1 MTDQVSHNQSERI
14 IRYAAFTVALLIAF
28 TGVLNSMPTYGLFPP
43 IGPFSAVVLRPIFVG
58 AAVFLVL
65 ANSSFTTIIAKRLP
79 NHAWLG
85 RVIDGV
91 ILLLTWWVLW
101 EYYNLQVS
109 EEADG
114 FFEFGMY
121 QFWVSLIAASLFII
135 LSWKIWGGPLSI
147 IGILALVY
155 FYTGEYW
162 PWIFETARVDLAET
176 SEDLWFNQGDGIL
189 GTIMG
194 IIIFTVFPF
203 IMLGTMLER
212 TGGGRSLI
220 KLAVHVTKGFRGGPA
235 HSAILA
241 SSLFGT
247 MSGGSV
253 TNVVATG
260 VITIPMI
267 KQRGFSPSFAGGVE
281 ATASSAGQIMPPIMG
296 AAAFVMSDLTGIS
309 YLTIITAALI
319 PALAYYASLFT
330 SVVFEARRLGV
341 EVGNEDLDSPEL
353 RVNAQDFINLVM
365 VIVPIVV
372 VITAL
377 LQGLSA
383 AGAGM
388 TAFFAII
395 PLSFF
400 NPEVRRRPMIIIEAL
415 SHAGLTFGRLLMA
428 IAVVGI
434 VVAVLGATG
443 LPKDFVLLIDAI
455 SGGNLFLTL
464 LVTGIAA
471 IMLGMGMPT
480 LPAYLTIVL
489 ILGPAMQNLGLTVLA
504 AHLFVLYYA
513 VASSITPPVAVAA
526 YAAASIAE
534 APPIRTAVM
543 ALRVG
548 LVKFAVPFI
557 FAYYP
562 VVLIVPVVFPEGSS
576 FQIVDFLTVMFRL
589 LIFIYLISSA
599 VIAFDQ
605 RRLPLWELG
614 LRLVLAVAVMMTAA
628 LIHWPATI
636 IALAYIAWHQVTFGG
651 KAQSVTPSDKPAP
664 TVQ

>member
-1 MTDQVSHNQSERI
+1 MNEQVPRDQSQRF
-14 IRYAAFTVALLIAF
+14 IRYAAFTVALVIAI
-28 TGVLNSMPTYGLFPP
+28 TGVLNSMPTYGFFTP
-43 IGPFSAVVLRPIFVG
+43 IGPFPAIILRPIFVG

-65 ANSSFTTIIAKRLP
+65 ANNSFTSTFAQRWP
-79 NHAWLG
+79 NFKWLG
-85 RVIDGV
+85 RVIDIV
-91 ILLLTWWVLW
+91 ILLFTWWVLW
-101 EYYNLQVS
+101 EYYDLQIS
-109 EEADG
+109 EEVDG
-114 FFEFGMY
+114 FGDVGMY
-121 QFWVSLIAASLFII
+121 DFSISLLAASLFII
-135 LSWKIWGGPLSI
+135 LSWKTWGRPLSI
-147 IGILALVY
+147 VGILALIY

-162 PWIFETARVDLAET
+162 PWIFETARVDLPET
-176 SEDLWFNQGDGIL
+176 SEDLWFNQRDGIL

-220 KLAVHVTKGFRGGPA
+220 KLAVHVTKRFRGGPA

-247 MSGGSV
+247 MSGGAV

-296 AAAFVMSDLTGIS
+296 AAAFVMADLTGIS
-309 YLTIITAALI
+309 YLTIIIAALV
-319 PALAYYASLFT
+319 PALAYYTSLFT
-330 SVVFEARRLGV
+330 SVIFEARRLGV
-341 EVGNEDLDSPEL
+341 EVGSEDLDRPEL
-353 RVNAQDFINLVM
+353 QVNSQDFVNLSMIIIPVA
-365 VIVPIVV
+365 V
-372 VITAL
+372 VITSL

-400 NPEVRRRPMIIIEAL
+400 NPEVRQRPFIIIEAL
-415 SHAGLTFGRLLMA
+415 SYAGLTFGRLLMA

-443 LPKDFVLLIDAI
+443 LPKDFVVLIDAV
-455 SGGNLFLTL
+455 SGGSLFLTL
-464 LVTGIAA
+464 LVTGVAA
-471 IMLGMGMPT
+471 LMLGMGMPT

-513 VASSITPPVAVAA
+513 VASSITPPVAIAA

-534 APPIRTAVM
+534 APPIRTAMM

-548 LVKFAVPFI
+548 LVKFAIPFV

-562 VVLIVPVVFPEGSS
+562 VILIVPVVFPEGSS
-576 FQIVDFLTVMFRL
+576 FQMVDFLTVLFRL

-605 RRLPLWELG
+605 RRLPILETG
-614 LRLVLAVAVMMTAA
+614 LRIALAILVMVTVPG
-628 LIHWPATI
+628 IHWTATA
-636 IALAYIAWHQVTFGG
+636 IALAYIAWHQF
-651 KAQSVTPSDKPAP
+651 AYSRQAAP
-664 TVQ
+664 TAN

>member
-1 MTDQVSHNQSERI
+1 MSEQVTQDQSQSI
-14 IRYAAFTVALLIAF
+14 IRYAAFAVALVISV

-43 IGPFSAVVLRPIFVG
+43 IGPFPAVVLRPIFVG

-65 ANSSFTTIIAKRLP
+65 ANSSFTNTFAHSWP
-79 NHAWLG
+79 NLKWLG
-85 RVIDGV
+85 SVVDV
-91 ILLLTWWVLW
+91 AILLLTWWVLW
-101 EYYNLQVS
+101 EYFDRQIS
-109 EEADG
+109 EETGG
-114 FFEFGMY
+114 FGETGMY
-121 QFWVSLIAASLFII
+121 DFWISLLAACMFII
-135 LSWKIWGGPLSI
+135 LSWKIWGAPLSI
-147 IGILALVY
+147 VGIFALIY
-155 FYTGEYW
+155 FYTGEHW
-162 PWIFETARVDLAET
+162 PWIFETARVDLPET

-189 GTIMG
+189 GTVMG

-220 KLAVHVTKGFRGGPA
+220 KLAVYVTKGFRGGPA

-247 MSGGSV
+247 MSGGAV

-296 AAAFVMSDLTGIS
+296 AAAFVMADLTGIS
-309 YLTIITAALI
+309 YLTIITAALV

-341 EVGNEDLDSPEL
+341 EVGSEDLDRPEL
-353 RVNAQDFINLVM
+353 QVNAQDFVNLTM
-365 VIVPIVV
+365 VIVPVGV
-372 VITAL
+372 VITSL

-388 TAFFAII
+388 TAFFTII
-395 PLSFF
+395 VLSFF
-400 NPEVRRRPMIIIEAL
+400 NPEVRRRPFMIVETL
-415 SHAGLTFGRLLMA
+415 SYAGLTFGRLLMA
-428 IAVVGI
+428 IAVVGV

-443 LPKDFVLLIDAI
+443 LPKDFVVLIDTVA
-455 SGGNLFLTL
+455 GGNLFLTL

-471 IMLGMGMPT
+471 LMLGMGMPT

-513 VASSITPPVAVAA
+513 VASSITPPVAIAA

-534 APPIRTAVM
+534 AAPIRTAMM

-562 VVLIVPVVFPEGSS
+562 IILIVPVVFPEGES
-576 FQIVDFLTVMFRL
+576 FQIGYFLMVLFRL
-589 LIFIYLISSA
+589 LVFIYLISSA

-605 RRLPLWELG
+605 RRLPIWETG
-614 LRLVLAVAVMMTAA
+614 LRIGLAILVMVTVPG
-628 LIHWPATI
+628 IHWAAAG
-636 IALAYIAWHQVTFGG
+636 IALVYIGWHQFTYGRQVARTG
-651 KAQSVTPSDKPAP
+651 
-664 TVQ
+664 

>member
-1 MTDQVSHNQSERI
+1 MAEQVSLDQSQRV
-14 IRYAAFTVALLIAF
+14 IRYTAFAVALVISV

-43 IGPFSAVVLRPIFVG
+43 IGPFPAIILRPIFVG

-65 ANSSFTTIIAKRLP
+65 ANSSFTSTFAQRWP
-79 NHAWLG
+79 NFKWLG
-85 RVIDGV
+85 RVIDVV

-101 EYYNLQVS
+101 EYYDLQIS
-109 EEADG
+109 EEVGG
-114 FFEFGMY
+114 FGEIGMY
-121 QFWVSLIAASLFII
+121 DFSISLLAASLFII
-135 LSWKIWGGPLSI
+135 LSWKTWGAPLSI
-147 IGILALVY
+147 VGILALIY

-162 PWIFETARVDLAET
+162 PWIFETARVDLPET
-176 SEDLWFNQGDGIL
+176 SEDLWYNQGDGIL
-189 GTIMG
+189 GMIMG

-220 KLAVHVTKGFRGGPA
+220 KLAVHMTKRFRGGPA

-309 YLTIITAALI
+309 YLTIITAALV

-341 EVGNEDLDSPEL
+341 EVGSENLDRPEL
-353 RVNAQDFINLVM
+353 QVNSQDFVNLVM
-365 VIVPIVV
+365 VVVPIVV
-372 VITAL
+372 VITSL

-400 NPEVRRRPMIIIEAL
+400 NPEVRRRPLIIIEAL

-443 LPKDFVLLIDAI
+443 LPKDFVVLIDV
-455 SGGNLFLTL
+455 SGGSLFLTL
-464 LVTGIAA
+464 LLTGLAA
-471 IMLGMGMPT
+471 LMLGMGMPT

-534 APPIRTAVM
+534 APPIRTAMM

-548 LVKFAVPFI
+548 LVKFAIPFV

-562 VVLIVPVVFPEGSS
+562 VILIVPVVFPEGSS
-576 FQIVDFLTVMFRL
+576 FAMVDFLTVLFRL

-605 RRLPLWELG
+605 RRLPIWETGFRVALAI
-614 LRLVLAVAVMMTAA
+614 LVIVTIPE
-628 LIHWPATI
+628 IHWTATA
-636 IALAYIAWHQVTFGG
+636 IALGYVGWHQLAFGR
-651 KAQSVTPSDKPAP
+651 S
-664 TVQ
+664 

>member
-1 MTDQVSHNQSERI
+1 MNRPGEADRAAQIVG
-14 IRYAAFTVALLIAF
+14 YAVFAVAA
-28 TGVLNSMPTYGLFPP
+28 TMAAVGVTNSMPTYGIFPRL
-43 IGPFSAVVLRPIFVG
+43 GPYPAIVLRPLFLG
-58 AAVFLVL
+58 AAVFLVV
-65 ANSSFTTIIAKRLP
+65 ASHSFTQAFARRRPDLK
-79 NHAWLG
+79 WLG
-85 RVIDGV
+85 LAVDAG
-91 ILLLTWWVLW
+91 LLALAWYVLW
-101 EYYNLQVS
+101 VYYTVQI
-109 EEADG
+109 EAQTLG
-114 FFEFGMY
+114 FGEIGLFH
-121 QFWVSLIAASLFII
+121 FWISLLAAGVFIV
-135 LSWKIWGGPLSI
+135 LSWKVWGAPLSI
-147 IGILALVY
+147 VGVAALIY
-155 FYTGEYW
+155 FYTGEHW
-162 PWIFETARVDLAET
+162 PWIFETARVDLADT

-220 KLAVHVTKGFRGGPA
+220 KLAVHVTKRFRGGPA
-235 HSAILA
+235 HAAILA
-241 SSLFGT
+241 SGLFGT
-247 MSGGSV
+247 MSGGAV

-296 AAAFVMSDLTGIS
+296 AAAIVMSDLTGIP
-309 YLTIITAALI
+309 YLTIIIAALI
-319 PALAYYASLFT
+319 PALAYYISLFT

-341 EVGNEDLDSPEL
+341 EVGGEDLDRSDL
-353 RVNAQDFINLVM
+353 RVERQDFINLVM
-365 VIVPIVV
+365 VVVPIGVV
-372 VITAL
+372 VAAL

-388 TAFFAII
+388 TAFFSIV

-400 NPEVRRRPMIIIEAL
+400 NPEVRRRPLIIVEAL
-415 SHAGLTFGRLLMA
+415 AHAGLTFGRLLMA

-443 LPKDFVLLIDAI
+443 LPQDFVTLIDDV
-455 SGGNLFLTL
+455 SGGSLFVTL
-464 LVTGIAA
+464 MVTGIAA
-471 IMLGMGMPT
+471 LMLGMGMPT

-534 APPIRTAVM
+534 APPIRTAMM

-562 VVLIVPVVFPEGSS
+562 VLLLVPIVFPAGES
-576 FQIVDFLTVMFRL
+576 FAWTGFLSVLFRL
-589 LIFIYLISSA
+589 LVFIYLVSSA
-599 VIAFDQ
+599 VIAFDR
-605 RRLPLWELG
+605 RRLPIWETA
-614 LRLVLAVAVMMTAA
+614 LRLVLAVAVMATLPA
-628 LIHWPATI
+628 IHWPATLA
-636 IALAYIAWHQVTFGG
+636 ALALIAWHQLSFGPRRERVSG
-651 KAQSVTPSDKPAP
+651 
-664 TVQ
+664 

>member
-1 MTDQVSHNQSERI
+1 MNEQVSKEQSQRM
-14 IRYAAFTVALLIAF
+14 IRYAAFGIALIIAL
-28 TGVLNSMPTYGLFPP
+28 TGILNSMPTYGIIPP
-43 IGPFSAVVLRPIFVG
+43 FGPFPAVVLRPLFVG

-65 ANSSFTTIIAKRLP
+65 ADSSFTSTFAQKWP
-79 NHAWLG
+79 DFKWLG
-85 RVIDGV
+85 SVVDV
-91 ILLLTWWVLW
+91 VLLLLAWWVLW
-101 EYYNLQVS
+101 EYYDRQIS
-109 EEADG
+109 EETGG
-114 FFEFGMY
+114 FGETGMY
-121 QFWVSLIAASLFII
+121 DFSVSLLAACVFII
-135 LSWKIWGGPLSI
+135 LSWKTWGAPLSI
-147 IGILALVY
+147 VAILALIY

-247 MSGGSV
+247 MSGGAV

-296 AAAFVMSDLTGIS
+296 AAAFVMADLTGIS
-309 YLTIITAALI
+309 YLTIITAALV

-341 EVGNEDLDSPEL
+341 EAGSEDLDRPEL
-353 RVNAQDFINLVM
+353 KVNSQDFVNLIM
-365 VIVPIVV
+365 VIVPVGV
-372 VITAL
+372 VITCL

-383 AGAGM
+383 AGSGM
-388 TAFFAII
+388 TAFFTII
-395 PLSFF
+395 LLSFF
-400 NPEVRRRPMIIIEAL
+400 NPEVRRRPLIIIETL
-415 SHAGLTFGRLLMA
+415 SYAGLTFSRLLMA

-443 LPKDFVLLIDAI
+443 LPKDFVVLIDMVG
-455 SGGNLFLTL
+455 GGNLFVTL
-464 LVTGIAA
+464 LLTGIAA
-471 IMLGMGMPT
+471 LMLGMGMPT

-513 VASSITPPVAVAA
+513 VASSITPPVAIAA

-534 APPIRTAVM
+534 APPIRTAMM

-562 VVLIVPVVFPEGSS
+562 VILIVPVVFPEGSS
-576 FQIVDFLTVMFRL
+576 FSIVDFLTVLFRL

-605 RRLPLWELG
+605 RRLPIWEIGFRFALAI
-614 LRLVLAVAVMMTAA
+614 LVMVTIPG
-628 LIHWPATI
+628 IHWTATA
-636 IALAYIAWHQVTFGG
+636 IALGYIGWHQSAYGR
-651 KAQSVTPSDKPAP
+651 QMTPTAD
-664 TVQ
+664 

>member
-1 MTDQVSHNQSERI
+1 MAEQVSLDQSQRV
-14 IRYAAFTVALLIAF
+14 IRYTAFAVALVISV

-43 IGPFSAVVLRPIFVG
+43 IGPFPAIILRPIFVG

-65 ANSSFTTIIAKRLP
+65 ANSSFTSTFAQRWP
-79 NHAWLG
+79 NFKWLG
-85 RVIDGV
+85 RVIDVV

-101 EYYNLQVS
+101 EYYDLQIS
-109 EEADG
+109 EEVGG
-114 FFEFGMY
+114 FGEIGMY
-121 QFWVSLIAASLFII
+121 DFSISLLAASLFII
-135 LSWKIWGGPLSI
+135 LSWKTWGAPLSI
-147 IGILALVY
+147 VGILALIY

-162 PWIFETARVDLAET
+162 PWIFETARVDLPET

-189 GTIMG
+189 GMIMG

-220 KLAVHVTKGFRGGPA
+220 KLAVHMTKRFRGGPA

-309 YLTIITAALI
+309 YLTIITAALV

-341 EVGNEDLDSPEL
+341 EVGSENLDRPEL
-353 RVNAQDFINLVM
+353 RVNSQDFVNLVM
-365 VIVPIVV
+365 VVVPIVV
-372 VITAL
+372 VITSL

-400 NPEVRRRPMIIIEAL
+400 NPEVRRRPLIIIEAL

-443 LPKDFVLLIDAI
+443 LPKDFVVLIDV
-455 SGGNLFLTL
+455 SGGSLFLTL
-464 LVTGIAA
+464 LLTGVAA
-471 IMLGMGMPT
+471 LMLGMGMPT

-534 APPIRTAVM
+534 APPIRTAMM

-548 LVKFAVPFI
+548 LVKFAIPFV

-562 VVLIVPVVFPEGSS
+562 VILIVPVVFPEGSS
-576 FQIVDFLTVMFRL
+576 FAMVDFLTVLFRL

-605 RRLPLWELG
+605 RRLPIWETGFRVALAI
-614 LRLVLAVAVMMTAA
+614 LVIVTIPE
-628 LIHWPATI
+628 IHWTATA
-636 IALAYIAWHQVTFGG
+636 IALGYVGWHQLAFGR
-651 KAQSVTPSDKPAP
+651 S
-664 TVQ
+664 

>member
-1 MTDQVSHNQSERI
+1 MVASHS
-14 IRYAAFTVALLIAF
+14 FTRTFATRWPDRKWLGLLIDIAILALAWY
-28 TGVLNSMPTYGLFPP
+28 VLWIYYTVQIEAQTLGFGEIGLFHFW
-43 IGPFSAVVLRPIFVG
+43 ISLL
-58 AAVFLVL
+58 AAGVFIV
-65 ANSSFTTIIAKRLP
+65 
-79 NHAWLG
+79 
-85 RVIDGV
+85 
-91 ILLLTWWVLW
+91 
-101 EYYNLQVS
+101 
-109 EEADG
+109 
-114 FFEFGMY
+114 
-121 QFWVSLIAASLFII
+121 
-135 LSWKIWGGPLSI
+135 LSWKVWGAPLSVV
-147 IGILALVY
+147 GIVALIY
-155 FYTGEYW
+155 FYTGEHW
-162 PWIFETARVDLAET
+162 PWIFETARVDLADT

-220 KLAVHVTKGFRGGPA
+220 KLAVHVTRGFRGGPA

-241 SSLFGT
+241 SGLFGT
-247 MSGGSV
+247 MSGGAV

-267 KQRGFSPSFAGGVE
+267 KQRGFSPAFAGGVE

-296 AAAFVMSDLTGIS
+296 AAAIVMSDLTGIS
-309 YLTIITAALI
+309 YLTIIIAALV
-319 PALAYYASLFT
+319 PALAYYISLFT

-341 EVGNEDLDSPEL
+341 EIGGEDLERPDL
-353 RVNAQDFINLVM
+353 RVDRQDYINLIM
-365 VIVPIVV
+365 VVVPIGVV
-372 VITAL
+372 VAAL

-388 TAFFAII
+388 TAFFSIV

-400 NPEVRRRPMIIIEAL
+400 NPEVRRRPLIIVEAL
-415 SHAGLTFGRLLMA
+415 AQAGLTFGRLLMA
-428 IAVVGI
+428 ISVVGI

-443 LPKDFVLLIDAI
+443 LPQDFVTLIDDV
-455 SGGNLFLTL
+455 SGGSLFVTL
-464 LVTGIAA
+464 IVTGIAA
-471 IMLGMGMPT
+471 LMLGMGMPT

-534 APPIRTAVM
+534 APPIRTAMM

-562 VVLIVPVVFPEGSS
+562 VLLLVPIVFPEGES
-576 FQIVDFLTVMFRL
+576 FAWTDFLSVLFRL
-589 LIFIYLISSA
+589 LVFIYLVSSA

-605 RRLPLWELG
+605 RRLPVWETA
-614 LRLVLAVAVMMTAA
+614 LRIVLAGAVMATLPA
-628 LIHWPATI
+628 IHWPATLAAF
-636 IALAYIAWHQVTFGG
+636 ALVAWHQLAFGRRRERESG
-651 KAQSVTPSDKPAP
+651 
-664 TVQ
+664 

>member
-1 MTDQVSHNQSERI
+1 MNEQSSDNQSQQLIRI
-14 IRYAAFTVALLIAF
+14 AAFAVALVIALA
-28 TGVLNSMPTYGLFPP
+28 GILNSMPTYGLFEP
-43 IGPFSAVVLRPIFVG
+43 IGPFPAIVLRPLFVG

-65 ANSSFTTIIAKRLP
+65 ANSSFTSTFADRWPDRI
-79 NHAWLG
+79 WLG
-85 RVIDGV
+85 RLIDTIV
-91 ILLLTWWVLW
+91 LLLTWWVLW
-101 EYYNLQVS
+101 EYYHLQIT
-109 EEADG
+109 EEESG
-114 FFEFGMY
+114 FVDTGMY
-121 QFWVSLIAASLFII
+121 QFWVSLIAACMFII
-135 LSWKIWGGPLSI
+135 LSWKIWGAPLSI
-147 IGILALVY
+147 IGVLALVY

-162 PWIFETARVDLAET
+162 PWIFETARVDLPET
-176 SEDLWFNQGDGIL
+176 SEDLWYNQGDGIL

-212 TGGGRSLI
+212 AGGGRSLI
-220 KLAVHVTKGFRGGPA
+220 KLAVHVTKRFRGGPA

-309 YLTIITAALI
+309 YLTIIIAALV

-341 EVGNEDLDSPEL
+341 EVGSEDLDDPEL
-353 RVNAQDFINLVM
+353 RVNSQDYINLIM
-365 VIVPIVV
+365 VVVPIAV

-400 NPEVRRRPMIIIEAL
+400 NPEVRQRPFILVEAL

-443 LPKDFVLLIDAI
+443 LPKDFVILIDAV

-464 LVTGIAA
+464 LVTAIAA
-471 IMLGMGMPT
+471 LMLGMGMPT

-489 ILGPAMQNLGLTVLA
+489 ILGPAMQNLGVTVLA

-526 YAAASIAE
+526 YAAASIAD
-534 APPIRTAVM
+534 APPIRTAVL

-562 VVLIVPVVFPEGSS
+562 VILIVPVVFPEGQS
-576 FQIVDFLTVMFRL
+576 FQIGDFLLVLFRL
-589 LIFIYLISSA
+589 LVFIYQISSA
-599 VIAFDQ
+599 VLSFDQ
-605 RRLPLWELG
+605 RRLPLW
-614 LRLVLAVAVMMTAA
+614 
-628 LIHWPATI
+628 
-636 IALAYIAWHQVTFGG
+636 
-651 KAQSVTPSDKPAP
+651 
-664 TVQ
+664 

>member
-1 MTDQVSHNQSERI
+1 MNEQVSQDQSQRL
-14 IRYAAFTVALLIAF
+14 IRYAAFAVALLIAI
-28 TGVLNSMPTYGLFPP
+28 TGVLNSMPTYGLFTP
-43 IGPFSAVVLRPIFVG
+43 IGPFPAIVLRPIFVG

-65 ANSSFTTIIAKRLP
+65 ANSSFTSTFRERWPDKV
-79 NHAWLG
+79 WLG
-85 RVIDGV
+85 RIIDVG

-101 EYYNLQVS
+101 EYYDLQIS
-109 EEADG
+109 EEKDG
-114 FFEFGMY
+114 FIDIEMFH
-121 QFWVSLIAASLFII
+121 FWVSLIAASLFII
-135 LSWKIWGGPLSI
+135 LSWKVWGGPLSI
-147 IGILALVY
+147 IGVLALVY

-162 PWIFETARVDLAET
+162 PWIFETARVTLPET
-176 SEDLWFNQGDGIL
+176 SEDLWYNQGDGIL

-309 YLTIITAALI
+309 YLTIIIAALL

-341 EVGNEDLDSPEL
+341 EVGAEDLENPEL
-353 RVNAQDFINLVM
+353 KVNSQDYINLIM
-365 VIVPIVV
+365 VVVPIAV

-383 AGAGM
+383 AGSGM

-400 NPEVRRRPMIIIEAL
+400 NPEVRRRPFIIIEAL

-443 LPKDFVLLIDAI
+443 LPKDFVILIDTI

-464 LVTGIAA
+464 LVTGAA
-471 IMLGMGMPT
+471 ALMLGMGMPT

-489 ILGPAMQNLGLTVLA
+489 ILGPSMQNLGLTVLA

-526 YAAASIAE
+526 YAAASIAD
-534 APPIRTAVM
+534 AAPIRTAVM

-562 VVLIVPVVFPEGSS
+562 VILIVDVVFPEGQG
-576 FQIVDFLTVMFRL
+576 FNIVEFITVLFRL
-589 LIFIYLISSA
+589 LVFIYLISSA
-599 VIAFDQ
+599 VISFDQ
-605 RRLPLWELG
+605 RRLPLWETV
-614 LRLVLAVAVMMTAA
+614 LRLVLAVLVMVTIPS
-628 LIHWPATI
+628 IHWPATAV
-636 IALAYIAWHQVTFGG
+636 ALAYIAWHQYAYGRQT
-651 KAQSVTPSDKPAP
+651 AETAA
-664 TVQ
+664 

>member
-1 MTDQVSHNQSERI
+1 MTEQVSLDQSQRV
-14 IRYAAFTVALLIAF
+14 IRYTAFAVALVISV

-43 IGPFSAVVLRPIFVG
+43 IGPFPAIILRPIFVG

-65 ANSSFTTIIAKRLP
+65 ANSSFTSTFAQRWP
-79 NHAWLG
+79 NFKWLG
-85 RVIDGV
+85 RVIDVV
-91 ILLLTWWVLW
+91 ILLFTWWVLW
-101 EYYNLQVS
+101 EYYDLQIS
-109 EEADG
+109 EEVSG
-114 FFEFGMY
+114 FGEIGMY
-121 QFWVSLIAASLFII
+121 DFSISLLAASLFII
-135 LSWKIWGGPLSI
+135 LSWKTWGAPLSI
-147 IGILALVY
+147 VGILALIY

-162 PWIFETARVDLAET
+162 PWIFETARVDLPET

-189 GTIMG
+189 GMIMG

-220 KLAVHVTKGFRGGPA
+220 KLAVHMTKRFRGGPA

-309 YLTIITAALI
+309 YLTIITAALV

-341 EVGNEDLDSPEL
+341 EVGSENLDRPEL
-353 RVNAQDFINLVM
+353 QVNSQDFVNLVM
-365 VIVPIVV
+365 VVVPIVV
-372 VITAL
+372 VITSL

-400 NPEVRRRPMIIIEAL
+400 NPEVRRRPLIIIEAL

-443 LPKDFVLLIDAI
+443 LPKDFVVLIDV
-455 SGGNLFLTL
+455 SGGSLFLTL
-464 LVTGIAA
+464 LLTGLAA
-471 IMLGMGMPT
+471 LMLGMGMPT

-534 APPIRTAVM
+534 APPIRTAMM

-548 LVKFAVPFI
+548 LVKFAIPFV

-562 VVLIVPVVFPEGSS
+562 VILIVPVVFPEGSS
-576 FQIVDFLTVMFRL
+576 FAMVDFLTVLFRL

-605 RRLPLWELG
+605 RRLPIWETGCRVALAI
-614 LRLVLAVAVMMTAA
+614 LVIVTIPE
-628 LIHWPATI
+628 IHWTATA
-636 IALAYIAWHQVTFGG
+636 IALGYVGWHQLAFGR
-651 KAQSVTPSDKPAP
+651 S
-664 TVQ
+664 

>member
-1 MTDQVSHNQSERI
+1 MNEQASQDQSQRM
-14 IRYAAFTVALLIAF
+14 IRYAAFSVALVIAA
-28 TGVLNSMPTYGLFPP
+28 TGVLNSMPTYGFFTP
-43 IGPFSAVVLRPIFVG
+43 IGPFPAIVLRPIFVG

-65 ANSSFTTIIAKRLP
+65 ANNSFTKTFAQRWP
-79 NHAWLG
+79 NFKWLG
-85 RVIDGV
+85 RVIDVV

-101 EYYNLQVS
+101 EYYDRQVS
-109 EEADG
+109 EETGG
-114 FFEFGMY
+114 FGETGM
-121 QFWVSLIAASLFII
+121 FDFSVSLLAASLFII
-135 LSWKIWGGPLSI
+135 LSWKTWGGPLSI
-147 IGILALVY
+147 VGILALIY

-162 PWIFETARVDLAET
+162 PWIFETARVDFPET

-247 MSGGSV
+247 MSGGAV

-296 AAAFVMSDLTGIS
+296 AAAFVMADLTGIS
-309 YLTIITAALI
+309 YLTIITAALV

-341 EVGNEDLDSPEL
+341 EVGSEDLDRPEL
-353 RVNAQDFINLVM
+353 QVNSQDFINLIMIIIPVA
-365 VIVPIVV
+365 V
-372 VITAL
+372 VITSL

-400 NPEVRRRPMIIIEAL
+400 NPEVRQRPFIIIEAL
-415 SHAGLTFGRLLMA
+415 SYAGLTFGRLLMA
-428 IAVVGI
+428 IAVVGV

-443 LPKDFVLLIDAI
+443 LPKDFVVLIDAVA
-455 SGGNLFLTL
+455 GGSLFLTL
-464 LVTGIAA
+464 LVTGAA
-471 IMLGMGMPT
+471 ALMLGMGMPT

-513 VASSITPPVAVAA
+513 VASSITPPVAIAA

-534 APPIRTAVM
+534 APPIRTAMM

-562 VVLIVPVVFPEGSS
+562 VILIVPVVFPEGSS
-576 FQIVDFLTVMFRL
+576 FAIVDFLTVLFRIL
-589 LIFIYLISSA
+589 VFIYLISSA

-605 RRLPLWELG
+605 RRLPILETG
-614 LRLVLAVAVMMTAA
+614 LRIGLAILVMVTIPG
-628 LIHWPATI
+628 IHWTATA
-636 IALAYIAWHQVTFGG
+636 IALAYIVWHQFTYGRE
-651 KAQSVTPSDKPAP
+651 AAPAAN
-664 TVQ
+664 

>member
-1 MTDQVSHNQSERI
+1 MNEQVPRDQSQRF
-14 IRYAAFTVALLIAF
+14 IRYAAFTVALVIAI
-28 TGVLNSMPTYGLFPP
+28 TGVLNSMPTYGFFTP
-43 IGPFSAVVLRPIFVG
+43 IGPFPAIILRPIFVG

-65 ANSSFTTIIAKRLP
+65 ANNSFTSTFAQRWP
-79 NHAWLG
+79 NFKWLG
-85 RVIDGV
+85 RVIDIV
-91 ILLLTWWVLW
+91 ILLFTWWVLW
-101 EYYNLQVS
+101 EYYDLQIS
-109 EEADG
+109 EEVDG
-114 FFEFGMY
+114 FGDVGMY
-121 QFWVSLIAASLFII
+121 DFSISLLAASLFII
-135 LSWKIWGGPLSI
+135 LSWKTWGRPLSI
-147 IGILALVY
+147 VGILALIY

-162 PWIFETARVDLAET
+162 PWIFETARVDLPET

-220 KLAVHVTKGFRGGPA
+220 KLAVHVTKRFRGGPA

-247 MSGGSV
+247 MSGGAV

-296 AAAFVMSDLTGIS
+296 AAAFVMADLTGIS
-309 YLTIITAALI
+309 YLTIITAALV
-319 PALAYYASLFT
+319 PALAYYTSLFT

-341 EVGNEDLDSPEL
+341 EVGSEDLDRPEL
-353 RVNAQDFINLVM
+353 QVNSQDFVNLSMIIIPVA
-365 VIVPIVV
+365 V
-372 VITAL
+372 VITSL

-400 NPEVRRRPMIIIEAL
+400 NPEVRQRPFIIIEAL
-415 SHAGLTFGRLLMA
+415 SYAGLTFGRLLMA

-443 LPKDFVLLIDAI
+443 LPKDFVVLIDAV
-455 SGGNLFLTL
+455 SGGSLFLTL
-464 LVTGIAA
+464 LVTGVAA
-471 IMLGMGMPT
+471 LMLGMGMPT

-513 VASSITPPVAVAA
+513 VASSITPPVAIAA

-534 APPIRTAVM
+534 APPIRTAMM

-548 LVKFAVPFI
+548 LVKFAIPFV

-562 VVLIVPVVFPEGSS
+562 VILIVPVVFPEGSS
-576 FQIVDFLTVMFRL
+576 FQMVDFLTVLFRL

-605 RRLPLWELG
+605 RRLPILETG
-614 LRLVLAVAVMMTAA
+614 LRIALAILVMVTVPG
-628 LIHWPATI
+628 IHWTATV
-636 IALAYIAWHQVTFGG
+636 IALAYIAWHQF
-651 KAQSVTPSDKPAP
+651 AYSRQAAP
-664 TVQ
+664 TAN

>member
-1 MTDQVSHNQSERI
+1 MNEQVPRDQSQRF
-14 IRYAAFTVALLIAF
+14 IRYAAFTVALVIAI
-28 TGVLNSMPTYGLFPP
+28 TGVLNSMPTYGFFTP
-43 IGPFSAVVLRPIFVG
+43 IGPFPAIILRPIFVG

-65 ANSSFTTIIAKRLP
+65 ANNSFTSTFAQRWP
-79 NHAWLG
+79 NFKWLG
-85 RVIDGV
+85 RVIDIV
-91 ILLLTWWVLW
+91 ILLFTWWVLW
-101 EYYNLQVS
+101 EYYDLQIS
-109 EEADG
+109 EEVDG
-114 FFEFGMY
+114 FGDVGMY
-121 QFWVSLIAASLFII
+121 DFSISLLAASLFII
-135 LSWKIWGGPLSI
+135 LSWKTWGRPLSI
-147 IGILALVY
+147 VGILALIY

-162 PWIFETARVDLAET
+162 PWIFETARVDLPET

-220 KLAVHVTKGFRGGPA
+220 KLAVHVTKRFRGGPA

-247 MSGGSV
+247 MSGGAV

-296 AAAFVMSDLTGIS
+296 AAAFVMADLTGIS
-309 YLTIITAALI
+309 YLTIIIAALV
-319 PALAYYASLFT
+319 PALAYYTSLFT
-330 SVVFEARRLGV
+330 SVIFEARRLGV
-341 EVGNEDLDSPEL
+341 EVGSEDLDRPEL
-353 RVNAQDFINLVM
+353 QVNSQDFVNLSMIIIPVA
-365 VIVPIVV
+365 V
-372 VITAL
+372 VITSL

-400 NPEVRRRPMIIIEAL
+400 NPEVRQRPFIIIEAL
-415 SHAGLTFGRLLMA
+415 SYAGLTFGRLLMA

-443 LPKDFVLLIDAI
+443 LPKDFVVLIDAV
-455 SGGNLFLTL
+455 SGGSLFLTL
-464 LVTGIAA
+464 LVTGVAA
-471 IMLGMGMPT
+471 LMLGMGMPT

-513 VASSITPPVAVAA
+513 VASSITPPVAIAA

-534 APPIRTAVM
+534 APPIRTAMM

-548 LVKFAVPFI
+548 LVKFAIPFV

-562 VVLIVPVVFPEGSS
+562 VILIVPVVFPEGSS
-576 FQIVDFLTVMFRL
+576 FQMVDFLTVLFRL

-605 RRLPLWELG
+605 RRLPILETG
-614 LRLVLAVAVMMTAA
+614 LRIALAILVMVTVPE
-628 LIHWPATI
+628 IHWTATA
-636 IALAYIAWHQVTFGG
+636 IALAYIAWHQF
-651 KAQSVTPSDKPAP
+651 AYSRQAAP
-664 TVQ
+664 TAN

>member
-1 MTDQVSHNQSERI
+1 MNEQVSRDQSQRF
-14 IRYAAFTVALLIAF
+14 IRYAAFTVALVIAI
-28 TGVLNSMPTYGLFPP
+28 TGVLNSMPTYGFFTP
-43 IGPFSAVVLRPIFVG
+43 IGPFPAIILRPIFVG

-65 ANSSFTTIIAKRLP
+65 ANNSFTSTFAQRWP
-79 NHAWLG
+79 NFKWLG
-85 RVIDGV
+85 RVIDVV
-91 ILLLTWWVLW
+91 ILLFTWWVLW
-101 EYYNLQVS
+101 EYYDLQVS
-109 EEADG
+109 EEVDG
-114 FFEFGMY
+114 FGDVGMY
-121 QFWVSLIAASLFII
+121 DFSISLLAASLFII
-135 LSWKIWGGPLSI
+135 LSWKTWGRPLSI
-147 IGILALVY
+147 VGILALIY

-162 PWIFETARVDLAET
+162 PWIFETARVDLPET

-220 KLAVHVTKGFRGGPA
+220 KLAVHVTKRFRGGPA

-247 MSGGSV
+247 MSGGAV

-296 AAAFVMSDLTGIS
+296 AAAFVMADLTGIS
-309 YLTIITAALI
+309 YLTIITAALV
-319 PALAYYASLFT
+319 PALAYYTSLFT

-341 EVGNEDLDSPEL
+341 EVGSEDLDRPEL
-353 RVNAQDFINLVM
+353 QVNSQDFVNLSMIIIPVA
-365 VIVPIVV
+365 V
-372 VITAL
+372 VITSL

-400 NPEVRRRPMIIIEAL
+400 NPEVRQRPFIIIEAL
-415 SHAGLTFGRLLMA
+415 SYAGLTFGRLLMA

-443 LPKDFVLLIDAI
+443 LPKDFVVLIDAV
-455 SGGNLFLTL
+455 SGGSLFLTL
-464 LVTGIAA
+464 LVTGVAA
-471 IMLGMGMPT
+471 LMLGMGMPT

-513 VASSITPPVAVAA
+513 VASSITPPVAIAA

-534 APPIRTAVM
+534 APPIRTAMM

-548 LVKFAVPFI
+548 LVKFAIPFV

-562 VVLIVPVVFPEGSS
+562 VILIVPVVFPEGSS
-576 FQIVDFLTVMFRL
+576 FQMVDFLTVLFRL

-605 RRLPLWELG
+605 RRLPILETG
-614 LRLVLAVAVMMTAA
+614 LRIALAILVMVTVPG
-628 LIHWPATI
+628 IHWTATA
-636 IALAYIAWHQVTFGG
+636 IALAYIAWHQF
-651 KAQSVTPSDKPAP
+651 AYSRQAAP
-664 TVQ
+664 TAN

>member
-1 MTDQVSHNQSERI
+1 MNEQVSRDQSQRF
-14 IRYAAFTVALLIAF
+14 IRYAAFAVALVIAI
-28 TGVLNSMPTYGLFPP
+28 TGVLNSMPTYGFFTP
-43 IGPFSAVVLRPIFVG
+43 IGPFPAIILRPIFVG

-65 ANSSFTTIIAKRLP
+65 ANNSFTSTFAQRWP
-79 NHAWLG
+79 NFKWLG
-85 RVIDGV
+85 RVIDVV
-91 ILLLTWWVLW
+91 ILLFTWWVLW
-101 EYYNLQVS
+101 EYYDLQVS
-109 EEADG
+109 EEVDG
-114 FFEFGMY
+114 FGDVGMY
-121 QFWVSLIAASLFII
+121 DFSISLLAASLFII
-135 LSWKIWGGPLSI
+135 LSWKTWGRPLSI
-147 IGILALVY
+147 VGILALIY

-162 PWIFETARVDLAET
+162 PWIFETARVDLPET

-220 KLAVHVTKGFRGGPA
+220 KLAVHVTKRFRGGPA

-247 MSGGSV
+247 MSGGAV

-296 AAAFVMSDLTGIS
+296 AAAFVMADLTGIS
-309 YLTIITAALI
+309 YLTIIIAALV
-319 PALAYYASLFT
+319 PALAYYTSLFT
-330 SVVFEARRLGV
+330 SVIFEARRLGV
-341 EVGNEDLDSPEL
+341 EVGSEDLDRPEL
-353 RVNAQDFINLVM
+353 QVNSQDFVNLSMIIIPVA
-365 VIVPIVV
+365 V
-372 VITAL
+372 VITSL

-400 NPEVRRRPMIIIEAL
+400 NPEVRQRPFIIIEAL
-415 SHAGLTFGRLLMA
+415 SYAGLTFGRLLMA

-443 LPKDFVLLIDAI
+443 LPKDFVVLIDAV
-455 SGGNLFLTL
+455 SGGSLFLTL
-464 LVTGIAA
+464 LVTGVAA
-471 IMLGMGMPT
+471 LMLGMGMPT

-513 VASSITPPVAVAA
+513 VASSITPPVAIAA

-534 APPIRTAVM
+534 APPIRTAMM

-548 LVKFAVPFI
+548 LVKFAIPFV

-562 VVLIVPVVFPEGSS
+562 VILIVPVVFPEGSS
-576 FQIVDFLTVMFRL
+576 FQMVDFLTVLFRL

-605 RRLPLWELG
+605 RRLPILETG
-614 LRLVLAVAVMMTAA
+614 LRIALAILVMVTVPG
-628 LIHWPATI
+628 IHWTATV
-636 IALAYIAWHQVTFGG
+636 IALAYIAWHQF
-651 KAQSVTPSDKPAP
+651 AYSRQAAP
-664 TVQ
+664 TAN

>member
-1 MTDQVSHNQSERI
+1 MNEQVSRDQSQRF
-14 IRYAAFTVALLIAF
+14 IRYAAFTVALVIAI
-28 TGVLNSMPTYGLFPP
+28 TGVLNSMPTYGFFTP
-43 IGPFSAVVLRPIFVG
+43 IGPFPAIILRPIFVG

-65 ANSSFTTIIAKRLP
+65 ANNSFTSTFAQRWP
-79 NHAWLG
+79 NFKWLG
-85 RVIDGV
+85 RVIDIV
-91 ILLLTWWVLW
+91 ILLFTWWVLW
-101 EYYNLQVS
+101 EYYDLQIS
-109 EEADG
+109 EEVDG
-114 FFEFGMY
+114 FGDVGMY
-121 QFWVSLIAASLFII
+121 DFSISLLAASLFII
-135 LSWKIWGGPLSI
+135 LSWKTWGRPLSI
-147 IGILALVY
+147 VGILALIY

-162 PWIFETARVDLAET
+162 PWIFETARVDLPET

-220 KLAVHVTKGFRGGPA
+220 KLAVHVTKRFRGGPA

-247 MSGGSV
+247 MSGGAV

-296 AAAFVMSDLTGIS
+296 AAAFVMADLTGIS
-309 YLTIITAALI
+309 YLTIIIAALV
-319 PALAYYASLFT
+319 PALAYYTSLFT
-330 SVVFEARRLGV
+330 SVIFEARRLGV
-341 EVGNEDLDSPEL
+341 EVGSEDLDRPEL
-353 RVNAQDFINLVM
+353 QVNSQDFVNLSMIIIPVA
-365 VIVPIVV
+365 V
-372 VITAL
+372 VITSL

-400 NPEVRRRPMIIIEAL
+400 NPEVRQRPFIIIEAL
-415 SHAGLTFGRLLMA
+415 SYAGLTFGRLLMA

-443 LPKDFVLLIDAI
+443 LPKDFVVLIDAV
-455 SGGNLFLTL
+455 SGGSLFLTL
-464 LVTGIAA
+464 LVTGVAA
-471 IMLGMGMPT
+471 LMLGMGMPT

-513 VASSITPPVAVAA
+513 VASSITPPVAIAA

-534 APPIRTAVM
+534 APPIRTAMM

-548 LVKFAVPFI
+548 LVKFAIPFV

-562 VVLIVPVVFPEGSS
+562 VILIVPVVFPEGSS
-576 FQIVDFLTVMFRL
+576 FQMVDFLTVLFRL

-605 RRLPLWELG
+605 RRLPILETG
-614 LRLVLAVAVMMTAA
+614 LRIALAILVMVTVPG
-628 LIHWPATI
+628 IHWTATV
-636 IALAYIAWHQVTFGG
+636 IALAYIAWHQF
-651 KAQSVTPSDKPAP
+651 AYSRQAAP
-664 TVQ
+664 TAN

>member
-1 MTDQVSHNQSERI
+1 MSEQVFDDQSQRA
-14 IRYAAFTVALLIAF
+14 IRYASFVVAFIITVV
-28 TGVLNSMPTYGLFPP
+28 GVLNSMPTYGIIPP
-43 IGPFSAVVLRPIFVG
+43 FGPFPAVVLRPLFLG

-65 ANSSFTTIIAKRLP
+65 ANSSFTSAFAQRWPEMKS
-79 NHAWLG
+79 LG
-85 RVIDGV
+85 RIVDV
-91 ILLLTWWVLW
+91 VLLLVAWWVLW
-101 EYYNLQVS
+101 EYYDRQIS
-109 EEADG
+109 EEIGG
-114 FFEFGMY
+114 FGETGMY
-121 QFWVSLIAASLFII
+121 DFSISLIAAIVFII
-135 LSWKIWGGPLSI
+135 LSWKTWGGPLSI
-147 IGILALVY
+147 VGILALIY

-176 SEDLWFNQGDGIL
+176 SEDLWYNQGDGIL

-203 IMLGTMLER
+203 IMLGTMLEK

-220 KLAVHVTKGFRGGPA
+220 KLAVHVTKKFRGGPA

-247 MSGGSV
+247 MSGGAV

-296 AAAFVMSDLTGIS
+296 AAAFVMADLTGIS
-309 YLTIITAALI
+309 YLTIILAALV
-319 PALAYYASLFT
+319 PALAYYVSLFT
-330 SVVFEARRLGV
+330 SVIFEARRLGV
-341 EVGNEDLDSPEL
+341 EVGSEDLDHPEL
-353 RVNAQDFINLVM
+353 KVNSQDFVNLIM
-365 VIVPIVV
+365 VIVPVV
-372 VITAL
+372 VVVTSL
-377 LQGLSA
+377 LKGLSA
-383 AGAGM
+383 AGSGM
-388 TAFFAII
+388 TAFFTII
-395 PLSFF
+395 VLSFF
-400 NPEVRRRPMIIIEAL
+400 NPEIRQRPFIIIETL
-415 SHAGLTFGRLLMA
+415 SYAGLTFSRLLMA

-443 LPKDFVLLIDAI
+443 LPKDFVVLIDTVGA
-455 SGGNLFLTL
+455 GFLFITL
-464 LVTGIAA
+464 LVTAA
-471 IMLGMGMPT
+471 AALMLGMGMPT

-513 VASSITPPVAVAA
+513 VASSITPPVAIAA

-534 APPIRTAVM
+534 APPIRTAMM

-562 VVLIVPVVFPEGSS
+562 VILIVPEVFPKGES
-576 FQIVDFLTVMFRL
+576 FEVTNFLTVSFRL

-599 VIAFDQ
+599 VISFDQ
-605 RRLPLWELG
+605 RRLPVWETVF
-614 LRLVLAVAVMMTAA
+614 RLVLAIAVMITLPYVHWTA
-628 LIHWPATI
+628 TV
-636 IALAYIAWHQVTFGG
+636 IALAYIIWHQFRHGRQPALANDGG
-651 KAQSVTPSDKPAP
+651 
-664 TVQ
+664 

>member
-1 MTDQVSHNQSERI
+1 MNEQVSQDQGQRM
-14 IRYAAFTVALLIAF
+14 IRYAAFGVALAIAV
-28 TGVLNSMPTYGLFPP
+28 TGVLNSMPTYGFFTP
-43 IGPFSAVVLRPIFVG
+43 IGPFPAIILRPIFVG

-65 ANSSFTTIIAKRLP
+65 ANSSFTSTFVQRWPDFK
-79 NHAWLG
+79 WLG
-85 RVIDGV
+85 RVIDVV

-101 EYYNLQVS
+101 EYYDRQVS
-109 EEADG
+109 EETGG
-114 FFEFGMY
+114 FGETGM
-121 QFWVSLIAASLFII
+121 FDFSVSLLAASLFII
-135 LSWKIWGGPLSI
+135 LSWKTWGGPLSI
-147 IGILALVY
+147 VGILALIY

-162 PWIFETARVDLAET
+162 PWIFETARVDLPET

-203 IMLGTMLER
+203 IMLGSMLER

-296 AAAFVMSDLTGIS
+296 AAAFVMADLTGIS
-309 YLTIITAALI
+309 YLTIITAALV

-341 EVGNEDLDSPEL
+341 EVGSEDLDRPEL
-353 RVNAQDFINLVM
+353 QVKSQDFVNLIMIIIPVA
-365 VIVPIVV
+365 V
-372 VITAL
+372 VITSL

-400 NPEVRRRPMIIIEAL
+400 NPEVRQRPFIIIEAL
-415 SHAGLTFGRLLMA
+415 SYAGLTFGRLLMA
-428 IAVVGI
+428 IAVVG
-434 VVAVLGATG
+434 VVVSVLGATG
-443 LPKDFVLLIDAI
+443 LPKDFVVLIDVVA
-455 SGGNLFLTL
+455 GGNLFLTL
-464 LVTGIAA
+464 LVTGAA
-471 IMLGMGMPT
+471 ALMLGMGMPT

-513 VASSITPPVAVAA
+513 VASSITPPVAIAA

-534 APPIRTAVM
+534 APPIRTAMM

-562 VVLIVPVVFPEGSS
+562 VILIVPAVFPEGSS
-576 FQIVDFLTVMFRL
+576 FSIVDFLTVLFRVL
-589 LIFIYLISSA
+589 VFIYLISSA

-605 RRLPLWELG
+605 RRLPIWETG
-614 LRLVLAVAVMMTAA
+614 LRIALAILVMVTVPE
-628 LIHWPATI
+628 IHWTATAI
-636 IALAYIAWHQVTFGG
+636 VLAYIAWHQFAYGRR
-651 KAQSVTPSDKPAP
+651 AAP
-664 TVQ
+664 TAG

>member
-1 MTDQVSHNQSERI
+1 MNEQVPRDQSQRF
-14 IRYAAFTVALLIAF
+14 IRYAAFTVALVIAI
-28 TGVLNSMPTYGLFPP
+28 TGVLNSMPTYGFFTP
-43 IGPFSAVVLRPIFVG
+43 IGPFPAIILRPIFVG

-65 ANSSFTTIIAKRLP
+65 ANNSFTSTFAQRWP
-79 NHAWLG
+79 NFKWLG
-85 RVIDGV
+85 RVIDVV
-91 ILLLTWWVLW
+91 ILLFTWWVLW
-101 EYYNLQVS
+101 EYYDLQVS
-109 EEADG
+109 EEVDG
-114 FFEFGMY
+114 FGDVGMY
-121 QFWVSLIAASLFII
+121 DFSISLLAASLFII
-135 LSWKIWGGPLSI
+135 LSWKTWGRPLSI
-147 IGILALVY
+147 VGILALIY

-162 PWIFETARVDLAET
+162 PWIFETARVDLPET

-220 KLAVHVTKGFRGGPA
+220 KLAVHVTKRFRGGPA

-247 MSGGSV
+247 MSGGAV

-296 AAAFVMSDLTGIS
+296 AAAFVMADLTGIS
-309 YLTIITAALI
+309 YLTIIIAALV
-319 PALAYYASLFT
+319 PALAYYTSLFT
-330 SVVFEARRLGV
+330 SVIFEARRLGV
-341 EVGNEDLDSPEL
+341 EVGSEDLDRPEL
-353 RVNAQDFINLVM
+353 QVNSQDFVNLSMIIIPVA
-365 VIVPIVV
+365 V
-372 VITAL
+372 VITSL

-400 NPEVRRRPMIIIEAL
+400 NPEVRQRPFIIIEAL
-415 SHAGLTFGRLLMA
+415 SYAGLTFGRLLMA

-443 LPKDFVLLIDAI
+443 LPKDFVVLIDAV
-455 SGGNLFLTL
+455 SGGSLFLTL
-464 LVTGIAA
+464 LVTSVAA
-471 IMLGMGMPT
+471 LMLGMGMPT

-513 VASSITPPVAVAA
+513 VASSITPPVAIAA

-534 APPIRTAVM
+534 APPIRTAMM

-548 LVKFAVPFI
+548 LVKFAIPFV

-562 VVLIVPVVFPEGSS
+562 VILIVPVVFPEGSS
-576 FQIVDFLTVMFRL
+576 FQMVDFLTVLFRL

-605 RRLPLWELG
+605 RRLPILETG
-614 LRLVLAVAVMMTAA
+614 LRIALAILVMVTVPE
-628 LIHWPATI
+628 IHWTATA
-636 IALAYIAWHQVTFGG
+636 IALAYIAWHQF
-651 KAQSVTPSDKPAP
+651 AYSRQAAP
-664 TVQ
+664 TAN

>member
-1 MTDQVSHNQSERI
+1 MAEQVSLDQSQRV
-14 IRYAAFTVALLIAF
+14 IRYTAFAVALVISV
-28 TGVLNSMPTYGLFPP
+28 TGVLNSMPTYGFFPP
-43 IGPFSAVVLRPIFVG
+43 IGPFPAIILRPIFVG

-65 ANSSFTTIIAKRLP
+65 ANSSFTSTFAQRWP
-79 NHAWLG
+79 NFKWLG
-85 RVIDGV
+85 RVIDVV

-101 EYYNLQVS
+101 EYYDLQIS
-109 EEADG
+109 EEVSG
-114 FFEFGMY
+114 FGEIGMY
-121 QFWVSLIAASLFII
+121 DFSISLLAASLFII
-135 LSWKIWGGPLSI
+135 LSWKTWGAPLSI
-147 IGILALVY
+147 VGILALIY

-162 PWIFETARVDLAET
+162 PWIFETARVDLPET

-189 GTIMG
+189 GMIMG

-220 KLAVHVTKGFRGGPA
+220 KLAVHMTKRFRGGPA

-267 KQRGFSPSFAGGVE
+267 KQRGLSPSFAGGVE

-309 YLTIITAALI
+309 YLTIITAALV

-341 EVGNEDLDSPEL
+341 EVGSENLDRPEL
-353 RVNAQDFINLVM
+353 RVNSQDFVNLVM
-365 VIVPIVV
+365 VVVPIVV
-372 VITAL
+372 VITSL

-400 NPEVRRRPMIIIEAL
+400 NPEVRRRPLIIIEAL

-443 LPKDFVLLIDAI
+443 LPKDFVVLIDV
-455 SGGNLFLTL
+455 SGGSLFLTL
-464 LVTGIAA
+464 LLTGLAA
-471 IMLGMGMPT
+471 LMLGMGMPT

-513 VASSITPPVAVAA
+513 VASS
-526 YAAASIAE
+526 
-534 APPIRTAVM
+534 
-543 ALRVG
+543 
-548 LVKFAVPFI
+548 
-557 FAYYP
+557 
-562 VVLIVPVVFPEGSS
+562 
-576 FQIVDFLTVMFRL
+576 
-589 LIFIYLISSA
+589 
-599 VIAFDQ
+599 
-605 RRLPLWELG
+605 
-614 LRLVLAVAVMMTAA
+614 
-628 LIHWPATI
+628 
-636 IALAYIAWHQVTFGG
+636 
-651 KAQSVTPSDKPAP
+651 
-664 TVQ
+664 

>member
-1 MTDQVSHNQSERI
+1 MDEQVSRDQSQRF
-14 IRYAAFTVALLIAF
+14 IRYAAFAVALVIAI
-28 TGVLNSMPTYGLFPP
+28 TGVLNSMPTYGFFTP
-43 IGPFSAVVLRPIFVG
+43 IGPFPAIILRPIFVG

-65 ANSSFTTIIAKRLP
+65 ANNSFTSTFAQRWP
-79 NHAWLG
+79 NFKWLG
-85 RVIDGV
+85 RVIDVV
-91 ILLLTWWVLW
+91 ILLFTWWVLW
-101 EYYNLQVS
+101 EYYDLQVS
-109 EEADG
+109 EEVDG
-114 FFEFGMY
+114 FGDVGMY
-121 QFWVSLIAASLFII
+121 DFSISLLAASLFII
-135 LSWKIWGGPLSI
+135 LSWKTWGRPLSI
-147 IGILALVY
+147 VGILALIY

-162 PWIFETARVDLAET
+162 PWIFETARVDLPET

-220 KLAVHVTKGFRGGPA
+220 KLAVHVTKRFRGGPA

-247 MSGGSV
+247 MSGGAV

-296 AAAFVMSDLTGIS
+296 AAAFVMADLTGIS
-309 YLTIITAALI
+309 YLTIITAALV
-319 PALAYYASLFT
+319 PALAYYTSLFT

-341 EVGNEDLDSPEL
+341 EVGSEDLDRPEL
-353 RVNAQDFINLVM
+353 QVNSQDFVNLSMIIIPVA
-365 VIVPIVV
+365 V
-372 VITAL
+372 VITSL

-400 NPEVRRRPMIIIEAL
+400 NPEVRQRPFIIIEAL
-415 SHAGLTFGRLLMA
+415 SYAGLTFGRLLMA

-443 LPKDFVLLIDAI
+443 LPKDFVVLIDAV
-455 SGGNLFLTL
+455 SGGSLFLTL
-464 LVTGIAA
+464 LVTGVAA
-471 IMLGMGMPT
+471 LMLGMGMPT

-513 VASSITPPVAVAA
+513 VASSITPPVAIAA

-534 APPIRTAVM
+534 APPIRTAMM

-548 LVKFAVPFI
+548 LVKFAIPFV

-562 VVLIVPVVFPEGSS
+562 VILIVPVVFPEGSS
-576 FQIVDFLTVMFRL
+576 FQMVDFLTVLFRL

-605 RRLPLWELG
+605 RRLPILETG
-614 LRLVLAVAVMMTAA
+614 LRIALAILVMVTVPG
-628 LIHWPATI
+628 IHWTATA
-636 IALAYIAWHQVTFGG
+636 IALAYIAWHQF
-651 KAQSVTPSDKPAP
+651 AYSRQAAP
-664 TVQ
+664 TAN

>member
-1 MTDQVSHNQSERI
+1 MDEQVSRDQSQRF
-14 IRYAAFTVALLIAF
+14 IRYAAFAVALVIAI
-28 TGVLNSMPTYGLFPP
+28 TGVLNSMPTYGFFTP
-43 IGPFSAVVLRPIFVG
+43 IGPFPAIILRPIFVG

-65 ANSSFTTIIAKRLP
+65 ANNSFTSTFAQRRP
-79 NHAWLG
+79 NFKWLG
-85 RVIDGV
+85 RVIDVV
-91 ILLLTWWVLW
+91 ILLFTWWVLW
-101 EYYNLQVS
+101 EYYDLQVS
-109 EEADG
+109 EEVDG
-114 FFEFGMY
+114 FGDVGMY
-121 QFWVSLIAASLFII
+121 DFSISLLAASLFII
-135 LSWKIWGGPLSI
+135 LSWKTWGRPLSI
-147 IGILALVY
+147 VGILALIY

-162 PWIFETARVDLAET
+162 PWIFETARVDLPET

-220 KLAVHVTKGFRGGPA
+220 KLAVHVTKRFRGGPA

-247 MSGGSV
+247 MSGGAV

-296 AAAFVMSDLTGIS
+296 AAAFVMADLTGIS
-309 YLTIITAALI
+309 YLTIIIAALV
-319 PALAYYASLFT
+319 PALAYYTSLFT

-341 EVGNEDLDSPEL
+341 EVGSEDLDRPEL
-353 RVNAQDFINLVM
+353 QVNSQDFVNLSMIIIPVA
-365 VIVPIVV
+365 V
-372 VITAL
+372 VITSL

-400 NPEVRRRPMIIIEAL
+400 NPEVRQRPFIIIEAL
-415 SHAGLTFGRLLMA
+415 SYAGLTFGRLLMA

-443 LPKDFVLLIDAI
+443 LPKDFVVLIDAV
-455 SGGNLFLTL
+455 SGGSLFLTL
-464 LVTGIAA
+464 LVTGVAA
-471 IMLGMGMPT
+471 LMLGMGMPT

-513 VASSITPPVAVAA
+513 VASSITPPVAIAA

-534 APPIRTAVM
+534 APPIRTAMM

-548 LVKFAVPFI
+548 LVKFAIPFV

-562 VVLIVPVVFPEGSS
+562 VILIVPVVFPEGSS
-576 FQIVDFLTVMFRL
+576 FQMVDFLTVLFRL

-605 RRLPLWELG
+605 RRLPILETG
-614 LRLVLAVAVMMTAA
+614 LRIALAILVMVTVPG
-628 LIHWPATI
+628 IHWTATA
-636 IALAYIAWHQVTFGG
+636 IALAYIAWHQFAYGRQ
-651 KAQSVTPSDKPAP
+651 AAP
-664 TVQ
+664 TAN

>member
-1 MTDQVSHNQSERI
+1 MSEQVSYDPIQRA
-14 IRYAAFTVALLIAF
+14 IRYTSFGIAF
-28 TGVLNSMPTYGLFPP
+28 IIAVVGILNSMPTYGVIPP
-43 IGPFSAVVLRPIFVG
+43 FGPFPAVVLRPLFLG

-65 ANSSFTTIIAKRLP
+65 ANSSFTSAFAQRWPDHKL
-79 NHAWLG
+79 LG
-85 RVIDGV
+85 RIVDV
-91 ILLLTWWVLW
+91 VLLLVAWWVLW
-101 EYYNLQVS
+101 EYYDKQIS
-109 EEADG
+109 EETGG
-114 FFEFGMY
+114 FEDIGLYDFA
-121 QFWVSLIAASLFII
+121 VSLVAGCIFII
-135 LSWKIWGGPLSI
+135 LSWKIWGAPLSI
-147 IGILALVY
+147 IGILAIVY

-203 IMLGTMLER
+203 IMLGTMLEK

-220 KLAVHVTKGFRGGPA
+220 KLAVHVTKKFRGGPA
-235 HSAILA
+235 HAAILA
-241 SSLFGT
+241 SGLFGT
-247 MSGGSV
+247 MSGGAV

-296 AAAFVMSDLTGIS
+296 TAAFVMADLTGIS
-309 YLTIITAALI
+309 YVTIILAALV
-319 PALAYYASLFT
+319 PALAYYISLFT
-330 SVVFEARRLGV
+330 SVIFEARRLGV
-341 EVGNEDLDSPEL
+341 EVGSEDLDRPEL
-353 RVNAQDFINLVM
+353 KVNLQDFVNLIM
-365 VIVPIVV
+365 VIVPVV
-372 VITAL
+372 VVVTSL
-377 LQGLSA
+377 LEGLSA

-388 TAFFAII
+388 TAFFTII
-395 PLSFF
+395 VLSFF
-400 NPEVRRRPMIIIEAL
+400 NPEIRQRPFIIIETL
-415 SHAGLTFGRLLMA
+415 SYAGLTFSRLLMA

-443 LPKDFVLLIDAI
+443 LPKDFVVLIDTVGA
-455 SGGNLFLTL
+455 GHLFITL
-464 LVTGIAA
+464 LVTAIAA
-471 IMLGMGMPT
+471 LMLGMGMPT

-489 ILGPAMQNLGLTVLA
+489 ILGPTMQNLGVTVLA

-513 VASSITPPVAVAA
+513 VASSITPPVAIAA

-534 APPIRTAVM
+534 APPLRTAMM

-562 VVLIVPVVFPEGSS
+562 VILIVPEVFPKGES
-576 FQIVDFLTVMFRL
+576 FEITNFLTVSFRL

-599 VIAFDQ
+599 VISFDQ
-605 RRLPLWELG
+605 RRLPIWETV
-614 LRLVLAVAVMMTAA
+614 LRFVLAIAVMITLPYVHWTA
-628 LIHWPATI
+628 TV
-636 IALAYIAWHQVTFGG
+636 IALAYIFWHQFTRG
-651 KAQSVTPSDKPAP
+651 PKPALANDR
-664 TVQ
+664 V

>member
-1 MTDQVSHNQSERI
+1 MSEQVFDDQSQRA
-14 IRYAAFTVALLIAF
+14 IRYASFVVAFIITVV
-28 TGVLNSMPTYGLFPP
+28 GVLNSMPTYGIIPP
-43 IGPFSAVVLRPIFVG
+43 FGPFPAVVLRPLFLG

-65 ANSSFTTIIAKRLP
+65 ANSSFTSAFAQRWPEMKS
-79 NHAWLG
+79 LG
-85 RVIDGV
+85 RIVDV
-91 ILLLTWWVLW
+91 VLLLVAWWVLW
-101 EYYNLQVS
+101 EYYDRQIS
-109 EEADG
+109 EEIGG
-114 FFEFGMY
+114 FGETGMY
-121 QFWVSLIAASLFII
+121 DFSISLIAAIVFII
-135 LSWKIWGGPLSI
+135 LSWKTWGGPLSI
-147 IGILALVY
+147 VGILALIY

-176 SEDLWFNQGDGIL
+176 SEDLWYNQGDGIL

-203 IMLGTMLER
+203 IMLGTMLEK

-220 KLAVHVTKGFRGGPA
+220 KLAVHVTKKFRGGPA

-247 MSGGSV
+247 MSGGAV

-296 AAAFVMSDLTGIS
+296 AAAFVMADLTGIS
-309 YLTIITAALI
+309 YLTIILAALV
-319 PALAYYASLFT
+319 PALAYYVSLFT
-330 SVVFEARRLGV
+330 SVIFEARRLGV
-341 EVGNEDLDSPEL
+341 EVGSEDLDHPEL
-353 RVNAQDFINLVM
+353 KVNSQDFVNLIM
-365 VIVPIVV
+365 VIVPVV
-372 VITAL
+372 VVVTSL
-377 LQGLSA
+377 LKGLSA
-383 AGAGM
+383 AGSGM
-388 TAFFAII
+388 TAFFTII
-395 PLSFF
+395 VLSFF
-400 NPEVRRRPMIIIEAL
+400 NPEIRQRPFIIIETL
-415 SHAGLTFGRLLMA
+415 SYAGLTFSRLLMA

-434 VVAVLGATG
+434 VVAILGATG
-443 LPKDFVLLIDAI
+443 LPKDFVVLIDTVGA
-455 SGGNLFLTL
+455 GFLFITL
-464 LVTGIAA
+464 LVTAA
-471 IMLGMGMPT
+471 AALMLGMGMPT

-513 VASSITPPVAVAA
+513 VASSITPPVAIAA

-534 APPIRTAVM
+534 APPIRTAMM

-562 VVLIVPVVFPEGSS
+562 VILIVPEVFPKGES
-576 FQIVDFLTVMFRL
+576 FEVTNFLTVSFRL

-599 VIAFDQ
+599 VISFDQ
-605 RRLPLWELG
+605 RRLPVWETVF
-614 LRLVLAVAVMMTAA
+614 RLVLAIAVMITLPYVHWTA
-628 LIHWPATI
+628 TV
-636 IALAYIAWHQVTFGG
+636 IALAYIIWHQFRHGRQPALANDGG
-651 KAQSVTPSDKPAP
+651 
-664 TVQ
+664 

>member
-1 MTDQVSHNQSERI
+1 MQGEIMSKQVFDDQSQRV
-14 IRYAAFTVALLIAF
+14 IRYASFVVAFIITVV
-28 TGVLNSMPTYGLFPP
+28 GVLNSMPTYGVIPP
-43 IGPFSAVVLRPIFVG
+43 FGPFPAVVLRPLFLG

-65 ANSSFTTIIAKRLP
+65 ANSSFTSTFMQRWPDLK
-79 NHAWLG
+79 WLG
-85 RVIDGV
+85 RVVDFF
-91 ILLLTWWVLW
+91 LLLLAWWVLW
-101 EYYNLQVS
+101 EYYDRQIS
-109 EEADG
+109 EEIGG
-114 FFEFGMY
+114 FGETGMY
-121 QFWVSLIAASLFII
+121 EFSISMIAASVFII
-135 LSWKIWGGPLSI
+135 LSWKIWGAPLSI
-147 IGILALVY
+147 VGILALVY

-203 IMLGTMLER
+203 IMLGTMLEK

-220 KLAVHVTKGFRGGPA
+220 KLAVHVTKKFRGGPA

-247 MSGGSV
+247 MSGGAV

-296 AAAFVMSDLTGIS
+296 AAAFVMADLTGIS
-309 YLTIITAALI
+309 YLTIILAALV
-319 PALAYYASLFT
+319 PALAYYVSLFT
-330 SVVFEARRLGV
+330 SVIFEARRLGV
-341 EVGNEDLDSPEL
+341 EVGSEDLDRPEL
-353 RVNAQDFINLVM
+353 KVSSQDFVNLIM
-365 VIVPIVV
+365 VIVPVV
-372 VITAL
+372 VVVTSL
-377 LQGLSA
+377 LKGLSA
-383 AGAGM
+383 AGSGM
-388 TAFFAII
+388 TAFFTII
-395 PLSFF
+395 LLSFF
-400 NPEVRRRPMIIIEAL
+400 NPEVRQRPFIIIETL
-415 SHAGLTFGRLLMA
+415 SYAGLTFSRLLMA

-434 VVAVLGATG
+434 IVAVLGATG
-443 LPKDFVLLIDAI
+443 LPKDFVVLIDTVGA
-455 SGGNLFLTL
+455 GFLFITL
-464 LVTGIAA
+464 LVTAVAA
-471 IMLGMGMPT
+471 LMLGMGMPT

-513 VASSITPPVAVAA
+513 VASSITPPVAIAA

-534 APPIRTAVM
+534 APPIRTAMM

-562 VVLIVPVVFPEGSS
+562 VILIVPEVFPKGES
-576 FQIVDFLTVMFRL
+576 FEVANFLTVLFRL

-599 VIAFDQ
+599 VISFDQ
-605 RRLPLWELG
+605 RRLPVWETVF
-614 LRLVLAVAVMMTAA
+614 RLVLAIAVMITLPYVHWTA
-628 LIHWPATI
+628 TV
-636 IALAYIAWHQVTFGG
+636 IALAYIIWHQFKHGHQQALANDGG
-651 KAQSVTPSDKPAP
+651 
-664 TVQ
+664 

>member
-1 MTDQVSHNQSERI
+1 MNEQVSQDQSQRI
-14 IRYAAFTVALLIAF
+14 IRYAAFIIALIIAL
-28 TGVLNSMPTYGLFPP
+28 TGVVNSMPTYGIIPP
-43 IGPFSAVVLRPIFVG
+43 IGPFPAVVLRPIFVG

-65 ANSSFTTIIAKRLP
+65 ANSSYTSTFAQRWPDFK
-79 NHAWLG
+79 WLG
-85 RVIDGV
+85 RVIDV
-91 ILLLTWWVLW
+91 TLLLLAWWVLW
-101 EYYNLQVS
+101 EYYDRQVS
-109 EEADG
+109 EEVDG
-114 FFEFGMY
+114 FGETGMFD
-121 QFWVSLIAASLFII
+121 FWVSLLAASLFII
-135 LSWKIWGGPLSI
+135 ISWKTWGAPLSI
-147 IGILALVY
+147 VGILALVY

-162 PWIFETARVDLAET
+162 PWIFETARVDLPET

-203 IMLGTMLER
+203 IMLGSMLER

-235 HSAILA
+235 HAAILA

-296 AAAFVMSDLTGIS
+296 AAAFVMADLTGIS
-309 YLTIITAALI
+309 YVTIIVAALV

-330 SVVFEARRLGV
+330 SVIFEARRLGV
-341 EVGNEDLDSPEL
+341 EVGTEDLDRPEL
-353 RVNAQDFINLVM
+353 KVVPQDFINLIM
-365 VIVPIVV
+365 IVV
-372 VITAL
+372 PVAVVIFTL
-377 LQGLSA
+377 LQGRSA

-388 TAFFAII
+388 TAFFSII
-395 PLSFF
+395 VLSFF
-400 NPEVRRRPMIIIEAL
+400 NPEVRRRPFIIIETL
-415 SHAGLTFGRLLMA
+415 SYAGLTFSRLLMA

-434 VVAVLGATG
+434 VVSVLGATG
-443 LPKDFVLLIDAI
+443 LPKDFVVLIDAVA
-455 SGGNLFLTL
+455 GGNLFLTL
-464 LVTGIAA
+464 LVTAIAA
-471 IMLGMGMPT
+471 LMLGMGMPT

-513 VASSITPPVAVAA
+513 VASSITPPVAIAA

-534 APPIRTAVM
+534 AAPIRTAVM

-548 LVKFAVPFI
+548 LVKFAIPFI

-562 VVLIVPVVFPEGSS
+562 VILIKDVAFPEGSE
-576 FQIVDFLTVMFRL
+576 FAIGDFVTVLFRL

-605 RRLPLWELG
+605 RRLPIWETG
-614 LRLVLAVAVMMTAA
+614 FRIALAVLVMVTIPE
-628 LIHWPATI
+628 IHWPATA
-636 IALAYIAWHQVTFGG
+636 IALAYVVWHQFAYGRQAV
-651 KAQSVTPSDKPAP
+651 SPAS
-664 TVQ
+664 

>member
-1 MTDQVSHNQSERI
+1 MNEQVSTDQSQRLVS
-14 IRYAAFTVALLIAF
+14 YAAFAVALVIAM
-28 TGVLNSMPTYGLFPP
+28 TGVLNSMPTYGLFSP
-43 IGPFSAVVLRPIFVG
+43 IGPFPAIILRPIFVG

-65 ANSSFTTIIAKRLP
+65 ANSSFTSTFAEKWP
-79 NHAWLG
+79 NLIWLG
-85 RVIDGV
+85 RVIDIV
-91 ILLLTWWVLW
+91 ILLLSWWVLW

-109 EEADG
+109 EESGG
-114 FFEFGMY
+114 FEELGMFH
-121 QFWVSLIAASLFII
+121 FWVSLLAAVLFII
-135 LSWKIWGGPLSI
+135 LSWKTWGGPLSI
-147 IGILALVY
+147 VGILALVY

-162 PWIFETARVDLAET
+162 PWIFETARVDLPET

-296 AAAFVMSDLTGIS
+296 AAAFVMADLTGIS
-309 YLTIITAALI
+309 YLTIITAALV

-341 EVGNEDLDSPEL
+341 EVGSEDLDRPEL
-353 RVNAQDFINLVM
+353 RVNSQDYVNLIMIIIPVA
-365 VIVPIVV
+365 V
-372 VITAL
+372 VITSL

-388 TAFFAII
+388 TAFFTII

-400 NPEVRRRPMIIIEAL
+400 NPEVRKRPFIIIEAL
-415 SHAGLTFGRLLMA
+415 SYAGLTFGRLLMA

-443 LPKDFVLLIDAI
+443 LPKDFVVLIDAVA
-455 SGGNLFLTL
+455 GGSLFLTL
-464 LVTGIAA
+464 LVTGTAA
-471 IMLGMGMPT
+471 LTLGMGMPT

-513 VASSITPPVAVAA
+513 VASSITPPVAIAA
-526 YAAASIAE
+526 YAAASIAD
-534 APPIRTAVM
+534 APPIRTAMM

-562 VVLIVPVVFPEGSS
+562 VILIVPAVFPEGSS
-576 FQIVDFLTVMFRL
+576 FAIGDFLTVLFRVL
-589 LIFIYLISSA
+589 VFIYLISSA
-599 VIAFDQ
+599 VISFDQ
-605 RRLPLWELG
+605 RRLPIWEMLF
-614 LRLVLAVAVMMTAA
+614 RLALAVLVMVTVPI
-628 LIHWPATI
+628 IHWPAVI
-636 IALAYIAWHQVTFGG
+636 VALVYVGWHQFRYRSQPALATDGG
-651 KAQSVTPSDKPAP
+651 
-664 TVQ
+664 

>member
-1 MTDQVSHNQSERI
+1 MAEQVSLDQSQRV
-14 IRYAAFTVALLIAF
+14 IRYTAFAVALVISV

-43 IGPFSAVVLRPIFVG
+43 IGPFPAIILRPIFVG

-65 ANSSFTTIIAKRLP
+65 ANSSFTSTFAQRWP
-79 NHAWLG
+79 NFKWLG
-85 RVIDGV
+85 RVIDVV

-101 EYYNLQVS
+101 EYYDLQIS
-109 EEADG
+109 EEVGG
-114 FFEFGMY
+114 FGEIGMY
-121 QFWVSLIAASLFII
+121 DFSISLLAASLFII
-135 LSWKIWGGPLSI
+135 LSWKTWGAPLSI
-147 IGILALVY
+147 VGILALIY

-162 PWIFETARVDLAET
+162 PWIFETARVDLPET

-189 GTIMG
+189 GMIMG

-220 KLAVHVTKGFRGGPA
+220 KLAVHMTKRFRGGPA

-309 YLTIITAALI
+309 YLTIITAALV

-341 EVGNEDLDSPEL
+341 EVGSENLDRPEL
-353 RVNAQDFINLVM
+353 QVNSQDFVNLVM
-365 VIVPIVV
+365 VVVPIVV
-372 VITAL
+372 VITSL

-400 NPEVRRRPMIIIEAL
+400 NPEVRRRPLIIIEAL

-443 LPKDFVLLIDAI
+443 LPKDFVVLIDV
-455 SGGNLFLTL
+455 SGGSLFLTL
-464 LVTGIAA
+464 LLTGLAA
-471 IMLGMGMPT
+471 LMLGMGMPT

-534 APPIRTAVM
+534 APPIRTSMM

-548 LVKFAVPFI
+548 LVKFAIPFV

-562 VVLIVPVVFPEGSS
+562 VILIVPVVFPEGSS
-576 FQIVDFLTVMFRL
+576 FAMVDFLTVLFRL

-605 RRLPLWELG
+605 RRLPIWETGFRVALAI
-614 LRLVLAVAVMMTAA
+614 LVIVTIPE
-628 LIHWPATI
+628 IHWTATA
-636 IALAYIAWHQVTFGG
+636 IALGYVGWHQLAFGR
-651 KAQSVTPSDKPAP
+651 S
-664 TVQ
+664 

>member
-1 MTDQVSHNQSERI
+1 M
-14 IRYAAFTVALLIAF
+14 
-28 TGVLNSMPTYGLFPP
+28 TGVNEAAPARRVLGFAVFAVAAALAVVGVTNSMPTYGVFPRL
-43 IGPFSAVVLRPIFVG
+43 GPYPAILLRPLFLG

-65 ANSSFTTIIAKRLP
+65 ASHPFTQTLAGRRPDLK
-79 NHAWLG
+79 WLG
-85 RVIDGV
+85 LAIDIG
-91 ILLLTWWVLW
+91 LLCLAWYVLW
-101 EYYNLQVS
+101 VYYTVQI
-109 EEADG
+109 EAQTLG
-114 FFEFGMY
+114 FGEIGLFH
-121 QFWVSLIAASLFII
+121 FWISLLAAGVFIV
-135 LSWKIWGGPLSI
+135 LSWKVWGAPLSI
-147 IGILALVY
+147 VGIFALFY
-155 FYTGEYW
+155 FYTGEHW
-162 PWIFETARVDLAET
+162 PWIFETARVDLADT

-220 KLAVHVTKGFRGGPA
+220 KLAVHVTRGFRGGPA
-235 HSAILA
+235 HAAILA
-241 SSLFGT
+241 SGLFGT
-247 MSGGSV
+247 MSGGAV

-267 KQRGFSPSFAGGVE
+267 KQRGFSPAFAGGVE

-296 AAAFVMSDLTGIS
+296 AAAIVMSDLTGIP
-309 YLTIITAALI
+309 YLTIIVAALI
-319 PALAYYASLFT
+319 PALAYYISLFT

-341 EVGNEDLDSPEL
+341 EVGGEDLDRPEL
-353 RVNAQDFINLVM
+353 RVERQDFINLVM
-365 VIVPIVV
+365 VVVPIGVV
-372 VITAL
+372 VAAL
-377 LQGLSA
+377 MQGLSA

-388 TAFFAII
+388 TAFFSIV

-400 NPEVRRRPMIIIEAL
+400 NPEVRRRPLIVVEAL
-415 SHAGLTFGRLLMA
+415 AQAGLTFGRLLMA

-443 LPKDFVLLIDAI
+443 LPQDFVTLIDDV
-455 SGGNLFLTL
+455 SGGSLFVTLT
-464 LVTGIAA
+464 VTGIAA
-471 IMLGMGMPT
+471 LMLGMGMPT

-534 APPIRTAVM
+534 APPIRTAMM

-562 VVLIVPVVFPEGSS
+562 VLLLVPIVFPEGEH
-576 FQIVDFLTVMFRL
+576 FVWTDFLSVLFRL
-589 LIFIYLISSA
+589 LVFIYLVSSA

-605 RRLPLWELG
+605 RRLPVWETA
-614 LRLVLAVAVMMTAA
+614 LRLVLAGTVMATLPA
-628 LIHWPATI
+628 IHWPATLA
-636 IALAYIAWHQVTFGG
+636 ALALIAWHQLAFGRRRERVSG
-651 KAQSVTPSDKPAP
+651 
-664 TVQ
+664 

>member
-1 MTDQVSHNQSERI
+1 MDEQVSRDQSQRF
-14 IRYAAFTVALLIAF
+14 IRYAAFAVALVIAI
-28 TGVLNSMPTYGLFPP
+28 TGVLNSMPTYGFFTP
-43 IGPFSAVVLRPIFVG
+43 IGPFPAIILRPIFVG

-65 ANSSFTTIIAKRLP
+65 ANNSFTSTFAQRRP
-79 NHAWLG
+79 NFKWLG
-85 RVIDGV
+85 RVIDVV
-91 ILLLTWWVLW
+91 ILLFTWWVLW
-101 EYYNLQVS
+101 EYYDLQVS
-109 EEADG
+109 EEVDG
-114 FFEFGMY
+114 FGDVGMY
-121 QFWVSLIAASLFII
+121 DFSISLLAASLFII
-135 LSWKIWGGPLSI
+135 LSWKTWGRPLSI
-147 IGILALVY
+147 VGILALIY

-162 PWIFETARVDLAET
+162 PWIFETARVDLPET

-220 KLAVHVTKGFRGGPA
+220 KLAVHVTKRFRGGPA

-247 MSGGSV
+247 MSGGAV

-296 AAAFVMSDLTGIS
+296 AAAFVMADLTGIS
-309 YLTIITAALI
+309 YLTIIIAALV
-319 PALAYYASLFT
+319 PALAYYTSLFT

-341 EVGNEDLDSPEL
+341 EVGSEDLDRPEL
-353 RVNAQDFINLVM
+353 QVNSQDFVNLSMIIIPVA
-365 VIVPIVV
+365 V
-372 VITAL
+372 VITSL

-400 NPEVRRRPMIIIEAL
+400 NPEVRQRPFIIIEAL
-415 SHAGLTFGRLLMA
+415 SYAGLTFGRLLMA

-443 LPKDFVLLIDAI
+443 LPKDFVVLIDAV
-455 SGGNLFLTL
+455 SGGSLFLTL
-464 LVTGIAA
+464 LVTGVAA
-471 IMLGMGMPT
+471 LMLGMGMPT

-513 VASSITPPVAVAA
+513 VASSITPPVAIAA

-534 APPIRTAVM
+534 APPIRTAMM

-548 LVKFAVPFI
+548 LVKFAIPFV

-562 VVLIVPVVFPEGSS
+562 VILIVPVVFPEGSS
-576 FQIVDFLTVMFRL
+576 FQMVDFLTVLFRL

-605 RRLPLWELG
+605 RRLPILETG
-614 LRLVLAVAVMMTAA
+614 LRIALAILVLVTVPG
-628 LIHWPATI
+628 IHWTATA
-636 IALAYIAWHQVTFGG
+636 IALAYIAWHQF
-651 KAQSVTPSDKPAP
+651 AYSRQAAP
-664 TVQ
+664 TAN